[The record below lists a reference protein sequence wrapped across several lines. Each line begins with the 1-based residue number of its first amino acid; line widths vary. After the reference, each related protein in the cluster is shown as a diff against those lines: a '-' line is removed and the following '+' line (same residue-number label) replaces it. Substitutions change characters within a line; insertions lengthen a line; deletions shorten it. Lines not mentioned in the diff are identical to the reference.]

1 MFTAAVITIFIV
13 IVLGIVYLE
22 YRNEKRYQAERRS
35 RHAPKPTPPSASQD
49 HSTETKTETPASSKI
64 QKPAESEEKSL
75 TLPVANYGRF
85 DHNRLIEMGL
95 SEEEAVSFVKELIEQ
110 IKAQIPLIKEA
121 IEEKDFTRME
131 RLTHSL
137 KGSATNIGTGGI
149 ADLLVKYNT
158 YLKTGKEL
166 PIAKGYFKH
175 LEDSLEQLNRQYA

>member
-1 MFTAAVITIFIV
+1 MFTTAVITIFIL

-35 RHAPKPTPPSASQD
+35 RHAPKPTPPSPSKNLPK
-49 HSTETKTETPASSKI
+49 ETKTQSPASSKT
-64 QKPAESEEKSL
+64 QESAKPEEESV

-85 DHNRLIEMGL
+85 DHNRLIDMGL
-95 SEEEAVSFVKELIEQ
+95 SEEEAVGFVKELIEQ

-121 IEEKDFTRME
+121 MEEADFTRME

>member
-1 MFTAAVITIFIV
+1 MFAVAVITIFIV

-22 YRNEKRYQAERRS
+22 YRNKKRVQAERRS
-35 RHAPKPTPPSASQD
+35 GHAPKPTPPSASQEL
-49 HSTETKTETPASSKI
+49 HTETKTKTPASPKTQQST
-64 QKPAESEEKSL
+64 ESEEKNI

-85 DHNRLIEMGL
+85 DHSRLIEMGL
-95 SEEEAVSFVKELIEQ
+95 SEEEAISFVKELIEQ

-175 LEDSLEQLNRQYA
+175 LEDSLQALHRQYA